1 MKSKAK
7 YIIAVI
13 AAVIVCVFIANFK
26 ISVSV
31 NVDDNINALA
41 SVISIGQQNSEVAAP
56 FVQIPQSTAPTASA
70 PAVQQTEP
78 SAQQNTD
85 ASVSASSMPTE
96 TKDIIDKYSLL
107 VNKFKQEKPA
117 YKKKEFQSLPEEYRN
132 FGTGINVILDLA
144 SGYMVSEED
153 AEELVRSAN
162 CEDIVWDM
170 PVHNTDKGCLL
181 TDYSAVTWAKCED
194 NGDGTYKISFS
205 LKEEVNAA
213 PTSPETL
220 TPTSAHGAV
229 MQPANMDDIKT
240 EVDKVTSKV
249 PGLAVNQFD
258 LTYRECVFECVYNP
272 QADEVKSITHH
283 IVIDI
288 NADVKLFVSD
298 INGSARLLN
307 EMYIYDITW

>member
-205 LKEEVNAA
+205 LKEEVNAE
-213 PTSPETL
+213 PTPADTL
-220 TPTSAHGAV
+220 VPPSAHGAV
-229 MQPANMDDIKT
+229 MQPMAFKDIKT
-240 EVDKVTSKV
+240 EVDNVVSKV
-249 PGLAVNQFD
+249 PGVSVDRFELI
-258 LTYRECVFECVYNP
+258 YRECVFSCVYNP
-272 QADEVKSITHH
+272 
-283 IVIDI
+283 
-288 NADVKLFVSD
+288 SD
-298 INGSARLLN
+298 R
-307 EMYIYDITW
+307 